1 MSLDARSVPVLD
13 LSVLLGERV
22 TGPPYIQCLSH
33 TLNHNYVQLDPK
45 GEVLG
50 SQRQGETTLLLPSQ
64 EVSPEHTAIR
74 PHLMSG
80 NYQIIDLGSKKG
92 TWVHLRQERPLSL
105 PAFPWPEGGLILAV
119 NSVFFRLKSGRQM
132 SETEALTEFLRYH
145 ELLSFQNEILN
156 ALPDYKRLEDFSNI
170 KPILH
175 GHSPSSLESQSG
187 GRIPVTVYSTR
198 TYYLLLSALANLT
211 DFIPVK
217 IKGRILDLYGPDNKK
232 LQSITWS
239 GCHAMSAR
247 RVAPAE
253 APNLNLSESMTT
265 CSFSALPRSQT
276 VHLMSELENLEN
288 PFNIP
293 TNNFLNCIDN
303 NVDPDPP
310 PLLLSA
316 STTQNSKSEKSEKPE
331 TPEKDAPKIVRI
343 DFEKLSSYGQT
354 EHNHNLVPV
363 MQPAGDDMD
372 ILLSDESDN
381 SEDDYDTERSGMK
394 YSLLETLPSFSN
406 KSTVIPEPMLPTPRE
421 SPTPSPR
428 DADDTND
435 DESDR
440 GSEVSVSSA
449 SFSNSSTSS
458 SSSFELE
465 DKSSEASSVTSS
477 EDSPKLSP
485 ASVSIKS
492 TDDITKLELD
502 LQPLISDTTP
512 QRHHSI
518 STSVASVAPE
528 NDLCSLAQNMPAT
541 FYSSF
546 APSFRNGISARFV
559 DKDPDGDAEEIFRSK
574 SYEEEK
580 YFGLPPDDATS
591 ENGEDIPTVPSE
603 FNNLDE
609 WDILDRVKN
618 DLDEKVNKDRR
629 LGKDFW
635 KHVREFDGEEQR
647 PPITRDAL
655 DSLFCQTVIKFMKTP
670 GNQIPFPN
678 ITKSNPLASVIPLT
692 FLKFPLGNCHHSFG
706 AYRELCPYSP
716 FKFEEPK
723 TTEGIVRTSRRFL
736 CRPKL
741 VVKTKRTVSGD
752 KNRKE
757 RPFFRFN
764 REVVRDL
771 HFMIDFFDGR
781 YRVLLL
787 HPDTT
792 DISVEDPPKAVCRYL
807 IPQHE
812 PRELLPGDVFSVGNV
827 VFRCMR
833 KMFGTS
839 ECKGHRKV
847 MEDKICVVTDMV
859 LASDMSISA
868 EYFGLFDGH
877 GGVNCSLFCQEELHR
892 AFQQSIFCRTNGG
905 LDVAIAENSSSEN
918 LGSQKRHFDFSAL
931 ISDCMKQAFVLTD
944 LAFLRNRINAN
955 EAISPGAA
963 AVCLVM
969 IGGYLWCAAC
979 GDSRAVL
986 CRDKKALALTDDH
999 RPDRDDENK
1008 RILGAGGYVK
1018 GRRVLGRLAVSR
1030 SFGDMEYKNIG
1041 TKKSPYVCVDPS
1053 IVMERIQ
1060 QKDEFVVLACDGLYD
1075 FCTNQEVVDFV
1086 RLNLQ
1091 TCDVHTTAQHLVR
1104 YAIDTKKSRDNVSVI
1119 IVLLNQK

>member
-1 MSLDARSVPVLD
+1 
-13 LSVLLGERV
+13 
-22 TGPPYIQCLSH
+22 
-33 TLNHNYVQLDPK
+33 
-45 GEVLG
+45 
-50 SQRQGETTLLLPSQ
+50 
-64 EVSPEHTAIR
+64 
-74 PHLMSG
+74 
-80 NYQIIDLGSKKG
+80 
-92 TWVHLRQERPLSL
+92 
-105 PAFPWPEGGLILAV
+105 
-119 NSVFFRLKSGRQM
+119 M

-381 SEDDYDTERSGMK
+381 SEDDYDT
-394 YSLLETLPSFSN
+394 
-406 KSTVIPEPMLPTPRE
+406 
-421 SPTPSPR
+421 
-428 DADDTND
+428 AD
-435 DESDR
+435 
-440 GSEVSVSSA
+440 
-449 SFSNSSTSS
+449 
-458 SSSFELE
+458 
-465 DKSSEASSVTSS
+465 
-477 EDSPKLSP
+477 
-485 ASVSIKS
+485 
-492 TDDITKLELD
+492 
-502 LQPLISDTTP
+502 
-512 QRHHSI
+512 
-518 STSVASVAPE
+518 
-528 NDLCSLAQNMPAT
+528 DLCSLAQNMPAT

-868 EYFGLFDGH
+868 EYFGLFDGSLIRH
-877 GGVNCSLFCQEELHR
+877 ELEFSKIARNCSC
-892 AFQQSIFCRTNGG
+892 
-905 LDVAIAENSSSEN
+905 
-918 LGSQKRHFDFSAL
+918 K
-931 ISDCMKQAFVLTD
+931 
-944 LAFLRNRINAN
+944 
-955 EAISPGAA
+955 
-963 AVCLVM
+963 
-969 IGGYLWCAAC
+969 
-979 GDSRAVL
+979 
-986 CRDKKALALTDDH
+986 
-999 RPDRDDENK
+999 
-1008 RILGAGGYVK
+1008 
-1018 GRRVLGRLAVSR
+1018 
-1030 SFGDMEYKNIG
+1030 
-1041 TKKSPYVCVDPS
+1041 
-1053 IVMERIQ
+1053 
-1060 QKDEFVVLACDGLYD
+1060 
-1075 FCTNQEVVDFV
+1075 
-1086 RLNLQ
+1086 
-1091 TCDVHTTAQHLVR
+1091 
-1104 YAIDTKKSRDNVSVI
+1104 
-1119 IVLLNQK
+1119 

>member
-1 MSLDARSVPVLD
+1 
-13 LSVLLGERV
+13 
-22 TGPPYIQCLSH
+22 
-33 TLNHNYVQLDPK
+33 
-45 GEVLG
+45 
-50 SQRQGETTLLLPSQ
+50 
-64 EVSPEHTAIR
+64 
-74 PHLMSG
+74 
-80 NYQIIDLGSKKG
+80 
-92 TWVHLRQERPLSL
+92 
-105 PAFPWPEGGLILAV
+105 
-119 NSVFFRLKSGRQM
+119 M

-381 SEDDYDTERSGMK
+381 SEDDYDT
-394 YSLLETLPSFSN
+394 
-406 KSTVIPEPMLPTPRE
+406 
-421 SPTPSPR
+421 
-428 DADDTND
+428 AD
-435 DESDR
+435 
-440 GSEVSVSSA
+440 
-449 SFSNSSTSS
+449 
-458 SSSFELE
+458 
-465 DKSSEASSVTSS
+465 
-477 EDSPKLSP
+477 
-485 ASVSIKS
+485 
-492 TDDITKLELD
+492 
-502 LQPLISDTTP
+502 
-512 QRHHSI
+512 
-518 STSVASVAPE
+518 
-528 NDLCSLAQNMPAT
+528 DLCSLAQNMPAT

-1104 YAIDTKKSRDNVSVI
+1104 YAIDTKKSWIWIRGF
-1119 IVLLNQK
+1119 